1 MQKITRVEFTNL
13 DKILYPKSRIT
24 KAKVIEFYVK
34 IAPKMLNFLAGLP
47 KGYRFTVEVR
57 NRDLLDDKLYALLSE
72 KGVALTIADSPF
84 MPVAENMT
92 ADFVYVRWEG
102 DRKKVKGTRTSRG

>member
-1 MQKITRVEFTNL
+1 LLQGKLGPLLLQLSPTFKPGDFL
-13 DKILYPKSRIT
+13 LLAD
-24 KAKVIEFYVK
+24 
-34 IAPKMLNFLAGLP
+34 FLAGLP
-47 KGYRFTVEVR
+47 RGYRFTVEVR